1 VDSTAGLFCL
11 EDPDQQDEDQNDQ
24 ENGAK
29 SDVHTR
35 LPPFGRP
42 DDCSPPVRLQT
53 GKKPGSRRVLRTMT
67 GKFVLRLGL
76 VALFLVAFLAAFTQ
90 LLAGRRPVL
99 LGGTV

>member
-1 VDSTAGLFCL
+1 MPS
-11 EDPDQQDEDQNDQ
+11 PMY
-24 ENGAK
+24 
-29 SDVHTR
+29 TR
-35 LPPFGRP
+35 ASLLSVVLTIVPRRSG
-42 DDCSPPVRLQT
+42 CKT

-76 VALFLVAFLAAFTQ
+76 VALFLVAFLGAFTQ

>member
-1 VDSTAGLFCL
+1 VDSTAGLSRL

-29 SDVHTR
+29 SDVHAR

-42 DDCSPPVRLQT
+42 RDRSHAASPQT
-53 GKKPGSRRVLRTMT
+53 GKKRGFRGVLLAMT
-67 GKFVLRLGL
+67 GKFVFRVGL
-76 VALFLVAFLAAFTQ
+76 VALFLVAFLGALTQ

-99 LGGTV
+99 LRGTV